1 MRVWWRFGDSGDSLH
16 TRHVPGSTRVRKL
29 GYVTAARC
37 GVYKV
42 LGPARAWRG
51 YQPGPGEDM
60 SVWARISALD
70 WVTRHGWVTRAPAF
84 HHLATNCQ
92 TVPIINSLSVVEK
105 IKITASKAL
114 TWIKDIKIVESK
126 WRKSYDDTQ
135 CLLFEF
141 GIYFC
146 CDLCLWLGELAHWV
160 PLTNTGRGR
169 SKSRLQTQTQN
180 FVDSM
185 RWK

>member
-1 MRVWWRFGDSGDSLH
+1 MIVRPAEAETRPQTAVTEVRGRIPVKDASVMEVWGQWGQSADSACARVH
-16 TRHVPGSTRVRKL
+16 TRAKARIRHSGEVRRLQSTGASL
-29 GYVTAARC
+29 GLARIS
-37 GVYKV
+37 
-42 LGPARAWRG
+42 AWAWRG

-114 TWIKDIKIVESK
+114 T
-126 WRKSYDDTQ
+126 
-135 CLLFEF
+135 
-141 GIYFC
+141 
-146 CDLCLWLGELAHWV
+146 
-160 PLTNTGRGR
+160 
-169 SKSRLQTQTQN
+169 
-180 FVDSM
+180 
-185 RWK
+185 